1 MNSIQAVHPLNEVHS
16 SIQRTLVVTLLG
28 FVLIFGGGCGASDL
42 MDQTVSAKSPVAFN
56 AWQSRFASRA
66 SSDERR
72 QFETALQEIRY
83 KIMADKEAT
92 GSDPISDA
100 LRKKVHERSVREVL
114 QLGGELRLLRLLKE
128 HAALHAVM
136 RQNAMLQ
143 TREGDKASE
152 DYLVQ
157 FHQKQ
162 LARLEKLEAE
172 IEAADREL
180 APLMDVTR
188 RSLLPTTE
196 GETDQGPLMLRRSNW
211 RA

>member
-1 MNSIQAVHPLNEVHS
+1 MTSLEAVRIWIP
-16 SIQRTLVVTLLG
+16 RTLWSLL
-28 FVLIFGGGCGASDL
+28 FAWVLLFGVGCGARDL
-42 MDQTVSAKSPVAFN
+42 MDRTVTAKSPVAFN
-56 AWQSRFASRA
+56 TFQSRFASRA
-66 SSDERR
+66 SPEERR
-72 QFETALQEIRY
+72 QFEAALQEIRY

-100 LRKKVHERSVREVL
+100 LRTKVNGRSVREVL
-114 QLGGELRLLRLLKE
+114 QLGVELRLLRLLKE
-128 HAALHAVM
+128 HAALHTVM

-188 RSLLPTTE
+188 RSLLPTE
-196 GETDQGPLMLRRSNW
+196 EAESEKGPIMLRRSKW